1 MIYEAGGRPR
11 PRTTNFELWSW
22 LFMRVSGIVL
32 LVMVLLHFAIMH
44 VFTPVQDVNFAF
56 VAGRYTTLGWR
67 FYDFVLLALALI
79 HGLNGVRV
87 VTDDL
92 FHSKGWRVFLISL
105 LYLVG
110 FVFLALGG
118 LVIFTFQPA
127 AGR

>member
-1 MIYEAGGRPR
+1 MIYETSGRPR
-11 PRTTNFELWSW
+11 PRASNYELWSW

-44 VFTPVQDVNFAF
+44 VTTPVEDVNFAF
-56 VAGRYTTLGWR
+56 VAARWATPGWR
-67 FYDFVLLALALI
+67 IYDFVVLTLGLI

-92 FHSKGWRVFLISL
+92 FHSRWWRVTLLSI
-105 LYLVG
+105 LYLVA
-110 FVFLALGG
+110 FAFLAFGALI
-118 LVIFTFQPA
+118 IFTFHPP